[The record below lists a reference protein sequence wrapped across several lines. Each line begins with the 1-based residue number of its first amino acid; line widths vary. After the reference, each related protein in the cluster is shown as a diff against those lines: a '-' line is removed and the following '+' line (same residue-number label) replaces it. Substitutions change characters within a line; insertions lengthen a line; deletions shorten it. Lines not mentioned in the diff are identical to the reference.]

1 MRVTYSALIALLVAS
16 AVPSVGWAQVL
27 TPFAGARNDQR
38 LDHVVPVA
46 TVNLVG
52 DMVALADAR
61 IVQDPSG
68 EPFVLGAA
76 TLDLR
81 DPSHAKIVFTMTNTS
96 ETPIPWNTVA
106 LKVARVTLLPDNGR
120 LFFGCSLSGRAGHR
134 GTWQPGARVTVQVPI
149 APNANCL
156 LLRKSEPEGFLVYA
170 GRELPHPD
178 LLAGPDDAGWRE
190 VGRRENALFLR
201 AFEKLRSLA
210 SQ

>member
-1 MRVTYSALIALLVAS
+1 MLV
-16 AVPSVGWAQVL
+16 L
-27 TPFAGARNDQR
+27 R
-38 LDHVVPVA
+38 LGGPVA
-46 TVNLVG
+46 TLNLVG

-81 DPSHAKIVFTMTNTS
+81 DPARAKIVFTMRNAS
-96 ETPIPWNTVA
+96 DMPMPWNTVE
-106 LKVARVTLLPDNGR
+106 LSVRRVTLLPDSDR
-120 LFFGCSLSGRAGHR
+120 LFFGCALSGRAGR
-134 GTWQPGARVTVQVPI
+134 QGTWQPGATVTVQVPI

-156 LLRKSEPEGFLVYA
+156 RLRKSEPEGFLVYA
-170 GRELPHPD
+170 GSVLPHPD
-178 LLAGPDDAGWRE
+178 VLAGPDDAGWKE
-190 VGRRENALFLR
+190 VGRRENALFRR